1 MTEDEMVGW
10 YHCLNGLEFGLILG
24 VAFIIQTARL
34 SLRIFQAVLVVCL
47 SGHTSYNLCEI
58 FFFFLNTRWVLV
70 AVLCISLLLV

>member
-47 SGHTSYNLCEI
+47 SGHTSYNLC
-58 FFFFLNTRWVLV
+58 
-70 AVLCISLLLV
+70 